1 MGNLLLTFDAGIYL
15 KFMPHCALSAPFH
28 AWFYMWTNK
37 YDLGSKSSGS
47 EIQLVILL

>member
-28 AWFYMWTNK
+28 AWFYTWTNK
-37 YDLGSKSSGS
+37 YDFGSKSSGS